1 MTMGVITIRV
11 PEEVK
16 EKLEKY
22 DVNISE
28 TVRNLL
34 DKYLSELESKDL
46 AKRLEDLKVSVGTL
60 IDPELIAG
68 LVREDR
74 EKR

>member
-1 MTMGVITIRV
+1 MSMITIRV

-34 DKYLSELESKDL
+34 YKYLSELESKDL
-46 AKRLEDLKVSVGTL
+46 AKRLEDLRANVGTV
-60 IDPELIAG
+60 IDPELIAS

>member
-1 MTMGVITIRV
+1 MSMITIRV

-16 EKLEKY
+16 QKLEKF

-46 AKRLEDLKVSVGTL
+46 AKRLEDLKANVGTV

-74 EKR
+74 ETR